1 MSDSNYQDWKDKGWQ
16 QMQETLDQELPKQRP
31 FPLGWQQMGR
41 AAVVLMMAFMFFQ
54 NYSLNK
60 QLIDNQGEM
69 AMLESRLSLSEMNA
83 QVGND
88 LLILENQFDKG
99 TGTEKFALASNT
111 KSNNSFHSIKA
122 YDISQTSLK
131 SNKIAPL
138 QGRKGGTIDYKP
150 GITQPKFYA
159 EASFNKIVKRD
170 YPNELSIDALDYNA
184 PIDLTKKEYRSS
196 SEKRSKG
203 IYAFVN
209 TRSDVQMY
217 GAMLGMFTS
226 FDINAKLNVQTGL
239 GYVWSKNDYAI
250 QATQIDEVV
259 LTNQLTGVRSI
270 QRIEYPTRIIVDN
283 LHYLQIPVSINYK
296 VTPRLTLGTGIE
308 GRFLINNYYSANA
321 GKDYNLRVTPYTDQ
335 SSGKLGQPHD
345 YDLRKYALGAIGR
358 MEYRLNE
365 RYGLVAR
372 HYMGLVNISGDKVYN
387 ARNEIRNSSFN
398 AGIKVY
404 F

>member
-1 MSDSNYQDWKDKGWQ
+1 
-16 QMQETLDQELPKQRP
+16 MQETLDQELPKRRRYA
-31 FPLGWQQMGR
+31 LGWQQLAMT
-41 AAVVLMMAFMFFQ
+41 AAVIVMAFMFFQ

-60 QLIDNQGEM
+60 QLSDNQKEM
-69 AMLESRLSLSEMNA
+69 AILESRLSLSEMNT
-83 QVGND
+83 QVGYD
-88 LLILENQFDKG
+88 LLILENQLNEVTDKQ
-99 TGTEKFALASNT
+99 EFAIASNNGT
-111 KSNNSFHSIKA
+111 SNSFYSLRA
-122 YDISQTSLK
+122 NDISRTSQN
-131 SNKIAPL
+131 SSKIIPL
-138 QGRKGGTIDYKP
+138 RGRRESLLDYQP
-150 GITQPKFYA
+150 SVTQPKFIS
-159 EASFNKIVKRD
+159 EASYNKVVKRNF
-170 YPNELSIDALDYNA
+170 PNEIDIDASEYKG
-184 PIDLTKKEYRSS
+184 PIDLTKKEYGSS
-196 SEKRSKG
+196 PEKRSKG
-203 IYAFVN
+203 MYAFVN

-259 LTNQLTGVRSI
+259 LINQLTGVRNI
-270 QRIEYPTRIIVDN
+270 QRIEYPTRITVDN

-296 VTPRLTLGTGIE
+296 ATPRLSFGTGLE
-308 GRFLINNYYSANA
+308 GRFLINNYYSADA
-321 GKDYNLRVTPYTDQ
+321 GKDYNLRVTPYTDR

-358 MEYRLNE
+358 MEYRMSE
-365 RYGLVAR
+365 RYGLVFR
-372 HYMGLVNISGDKVYN
+372 HYMGLINISGDKVYN